1 MTRYEPDKKLLYIS
15 SKALREWCSENQI
28 SYKMLCEDLQKNK
41 ITTGV
46 IKKSLSKGA
55 DIATP
60 SVFALV
66 IDCTVAKE
74 LDPEVETPINHDNN
88 G

>member
-1 MTRYEPDKKLLYIS
+1 
-15 SKALREWCSENQI
+15 
-28 SYKMLCEDLQKNK
+28 MLCEDLQKNK

-46 IKKSLSKGA
+46 LKKSLSKGS
-55 DIATP
+55 DITTP

-66 IDCTVAKE
+66 IDCSVATD
-74 LDPEVETPINHDNN
+74 LDPEVDTIKHVDN

>member
-1 MTRYEPDKKLLYIS
+1 MTRFEPDKKLLYIS
-15 SKALREWCSENQI
+15 TKALREWCSENQI

-46 IKKSLSKGA
+46 LKKSLSKGS

-66 IDCTVAKE
+66 IDCSVATD
-74 LDPEVETPINHDNN
+74 LDPEVDTTKHVDN